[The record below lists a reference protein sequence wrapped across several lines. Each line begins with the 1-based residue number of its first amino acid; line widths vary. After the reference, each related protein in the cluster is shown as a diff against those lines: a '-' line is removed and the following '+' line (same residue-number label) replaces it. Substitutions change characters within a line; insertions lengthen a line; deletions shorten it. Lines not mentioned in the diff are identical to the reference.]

1 MIKILEYDTV
11 HIQDMDVVLVV
22 SSLQYCKWFLSA
34 RSSGQT
40 INYIYSTTV
49 LGIIGSTMEYFCC
62 LR

>member
-40 INYIYSTTV
+40 IDYIYSTTV
-49 LGIIGSTMEYFCC
+49 LDIIYSTM
-62 LR
+62 